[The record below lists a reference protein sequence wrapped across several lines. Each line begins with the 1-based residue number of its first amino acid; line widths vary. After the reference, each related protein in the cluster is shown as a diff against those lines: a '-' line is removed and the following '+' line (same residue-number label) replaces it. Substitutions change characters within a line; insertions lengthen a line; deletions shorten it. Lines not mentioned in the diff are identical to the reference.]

1 MTEIFN
7 GDFEI
12 PLNFSATVE
21 AYRGGPSNRNHRFAQ
36 QPQAQLNPQT
46 TVLCRKLEIDDPLE
60 LLIGPVHAVQTTDVN
75 PDEISLDD
83 FDDTGDVDTTEST
96 NPSDVFFIDTQP
108 KRSKLSL
115 PEPQQNKS
123 DLIQEEATEP
133 ATPLN
138 HEAAKPKEDDSVRPS
153 PVDATPSVQ
162 PLGRVMKRRNQDL
175 YTINPEDY

>member
-83 FDDTGDVDTTEST
+83 FDDTGDVDTTES
-96 NPSDVFFIDTQP
+96 
-108 KRSKLSL
+108 
-115 PEPQQNKS
+115 
-123 DLIQEEATEP
+123 
-133 ATPLN
+133 
-138 HEAAKPKEDDSVRPS
+138 VRKQLLCWTLQS
-153 PVDATPSVQ
+153 SSTLTS
-162 PLGRVMKRRNQDL
+162 RFTRT
-175 YTINPEDY
+175 Y

>member
-1 MTEIFN
+1 MN
-7 GDFEI
+7 DFYSDVI
-12 PLNFSATVE
+12 ACVF
-21 AYRGGPSNRNHRFAQ
+21 Y
-36 QPQAQLNPQT
+36 
-46 TVLCRKLEIDDPLE
+46 VLVCLENKHHLCF
-60 LLIGPVHAVQTTDVN
+60 Q
-75 PDEISLDD
+75 
-83 FDDTGDVDTTEST
+83 T